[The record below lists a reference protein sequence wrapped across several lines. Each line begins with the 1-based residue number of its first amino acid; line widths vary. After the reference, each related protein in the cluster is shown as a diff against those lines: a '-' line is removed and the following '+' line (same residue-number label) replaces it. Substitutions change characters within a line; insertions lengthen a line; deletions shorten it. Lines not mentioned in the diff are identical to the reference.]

1 LGTFID
7 FKDIHIPTNFIFID
21 WLNEDKKNSVKRQ
34 ENTIINTFTKMINQK
49 KQKKQPT

>member
-21 WLNEDKKNSVKRQ
+21 WLNEDKKKLCEKTRKHNHKYLH
-34 ENTIINTFTKMINQK
+34 END
-49 KQKKQPT
+49 

>member
-1 LGTFID
+1 
-7 FKDIHIPTNFIFID
+7 
-21 WLNEDKKNSVKRQ
+21 VKRQ